1 VNFKHV
7 KHVFPS
13 LLKET
18 AEDGQRIYVTP
29 NGKRYPSVTTVIADH
44 NKESID
50 KWKARVGQAEAKA
63 ISTHASNRGD
73 VVHEALEALLQNY
86 PTADFTRKMLPH
98 AKATYLAMRNDIEKN
113 ITEVHGIEQPLFSHK
128 LRLAGTTDFVGKY
141 DNQMSIVDF
150 KTALRLKK
158 LKYLDGYF
166 MQLTA
171 YAFMFQEM
179 TGIPIEQGVILIGV
193 DGETQAQIF
202 RLPRADFSPH
212 FKSLISWRDK
222 YDERKAA

>member
-1 VNFKHV
+1 MIFKHV
-7 KHVFPS
+7 KHDFPILIRES
-13 LLKET
+13 SG
-18 AEDGQRIYVTP
+18 DGQRIYLTP
-29 NGKRYPSVTTVIADH
+29 DGKKYPSVTTVIADH

-50 KWKARVGQAEAKA
+50 KWKDRVGHAEAKA

-73 VVHEALEALLQNY
+73 AVHEALEALLQNY
-86 PTADFTRKMLPH
+86 PTADFTSKMMPH
-98 AKATYLAMRNDIEKN
+98 AKAVYLNMKRDIEEH
-113 ITEVHGIEQPLFSHK
+113 ISEVHGIEQPLFSHK

-141 DNQMSIVDF
+141 DNLMSIVDF

-158 LKYLDGYF
+158 PKYLNGYY

-193 DGETQAQIF
+193 DGETQAQVF
-202 RLPRADFSPH
+202 KLPRVDFSPH

-222 YDERKAA
+222 YEERKAA